1 MIKLLVVEDD
11 PTLLY
16 ILQSGLQEVIGG
28 YEVITAT
35 NGAEGLKAWETHH
48 PDVIL
53 SDVDMPVMNGYDM
66 VERIREIDGDT
77 PILFA
82 SALNTP
88 KDVTQGYK
96 MGVNNYIKK
105 PFAPDELDAH
115 IKALIKLK
123 EGAKSRNETDHCR
136 MGKFLLD
143 TKHGTLRNE
152 ETGKVKVLTIRE
164 AQIMQLLY
172 ENRNE
177 TVKRSAILSRFW
189 DTEDDYFA
197 SRSMD
202 VFISK
207 IRKYL
212 EDEPRI
218 EIKNVRGVGVMMLLD

>member
-1 MIKLLVVEDD
+1 MIKILIVEDD
-11 PTLLY
+11 PVLLY

-48 PDVIL
+48 PDIIL

-82 SALNTP
+82 SALNSP
-88 KDVTQGYK
+88 KDVTKGYK
-96 MGVNNYIKK
+96 MGVNNYVKK

-115 IKALIKLK
+115 IKALLKMK
-123 EGAKSRNETDHCR
+123 EGGKIRCETGCCR
-136 MGKFLLD
+136 MGKYLLD

-152 ETGKVKVLTIRE
+152 ETGEIKVLSIRE
-164 AQIMQLLY
+164 AQIIQLLY

-177 TVKRSAILSRFW
+177 TVKRSAFLSRFW
-189 DTEDDYFA
+189 DTEDDFFA
-197 SRSMD
+197 SRSLD
-202 VFISK
+202 VFITK

-218 EIKNVRGVGVMMLLD
+218 EIKTVRGVGHMMLLD